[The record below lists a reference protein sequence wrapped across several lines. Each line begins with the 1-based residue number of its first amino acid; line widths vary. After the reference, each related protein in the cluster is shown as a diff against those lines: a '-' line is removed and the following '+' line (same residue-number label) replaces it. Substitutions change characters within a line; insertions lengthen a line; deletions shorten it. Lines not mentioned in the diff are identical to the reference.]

1 MAFLFGSSNTPQ
13 LSLVE
18 QIGNSTLQYRN
29 TRTALV
35 NRVIT
40 AAFTYA
46 TQQLQAFSTSHVE
59 NTYTFDFGTS
69 ARNVT
74 GWETLSIAERN
85 QVATG
90 VANLF
95 AAQNIT
101 ANATNEANVERAVS
115 ATLVL
120 SWAVPAAIIVPTP
133 AATAVVA
140 VATNAI
146 SNN

>member
-1 MAFLFGSSNTPQ
+1 MAFLFGNSNTPQ

-40 AAFTYA
+40 AAFTYV
-46 TQQLQAFSTSHVE
+46 TQQLQAFCASHVE
-59 NTYTFDFGTS
+59 NTYTFDFGIHN
-69 ARNVT
+69 RNIT
-74 GWETLSIAERN
+74 GWEGLSIAERN

-101 ANATNEANVERAVS
+101 ANATNESGPVPAVS

-120 SWAVPAAIIVPTP
+120 SWAVPAAIIVPV
-133 AATAVVA
+133 AAA
-140 VATNAI
+140 VAGN